1 MPDEAKRRTK
11 WVPSKNGTAP
21 EIYTNYTHA
30 SWTLFD
36 VRVRLG
42 HLISGDPSDETAK
55 EFVAE
60 ELGAVTFSWPQ
71 AKFIRDALTKLVA
84 SYEETNG
91 EIKPLKLPP
100 DPSVPRTEQD

>member
-1 MPDEAKRRTK
+1 MPEEQKPHLK
-11 WVPSKNGTAP
+11 WAPSRSGATP
-21 EIYTNYTHA
+21 ELYTNYTHM

-42 HLISGDPSDETAK
+42 HLVGADPTLEVSTQ
-55 EFVAE
+55 FVVE

-71 AKFIRDALTKLVA
+71 AKFIRDQLTRLVA

-100 DPSVPRTEQD
+100 DPTRTQPD